1 MDLKESARN
10 GSGKPL
16 AWGAFAVLYGPDL
29 LTVARNVAAL
39 REAGARVLLVDNTP
53 FRAMSDEWCDDRL
66 CDVVRNGN
74 RDGVAGA
81 FEEGFLWAE
90 REGLEWVLIL
100 DQSSR
105 VDASWLLPLLD
116 AASTAPDSAALF
128 CPEHVEG
135 RKAVPAGP
143 ERIRRVR
150 ERAVAANGNLV
161 RVAAWKAVGG
171 FDRALFIDRVDQD
184 FCLKLGCAGYGVFR
198 LMGAKMVRP
207 PGGATFH
214 RFFWRRRQRVA
225 NLPPARWY
233 TTTRNRIRVAG
244 RYLFRRPEVAWSEF
258 VHFLR
263 EYFCMLLFEDSKTAK
278 IEAVCHALVDCVS
291 GRGGAPSGPRRAP

>member
-1 MDLKESARN
+1 MDQRENARN
-10 GSGKPL
+10 GSRRPL
-16 AWGAFAVLYGPDL
+16 SWGAFVVLYGPDL
-29 LTVARNVAAL
+29 LIVARNAAAL

-66 CDVVRNGN
+66 CDVIRNGN

-90 REGLEWVLIL
+90 REGLEWLLVL

-105 VDASWLLPLLD
+105 VDPGWLLPLLD
-116 AASTAPDSAALF
+116 AASSAPDSAALF

-135 RKAVPAGP
+135 KAVPSAP
-143 ERIRRVR
+143 EGIVRVR

-171 FDRALFIDRVDQD
+171 FDRSLFIDRVDQD
-184 FCLKLGCAGYGVFR
+184 FCLKLGCAGWSVIR
-198 LMGAKMVRP
+198 LMGARMARP
-207 PGGATFH
+207 AGGATFH

-244 RYLFRRPEVAWSEF
+244 RYLFRRPEVAWLEF

-263 EYFCMLLFEDSKTAK
+263 EYFCMLLFEDSKAAK
-278 IEAVCHALVDCVS
+278 VAAVCRALVDCVS
-291 GRGGAPSGPRRAP
+291 WRGGAPAGPRRAP